1 MEEKQTLKQW
11 LDDLESKGHEVKV
24 TWEGGND
31 DGSFYAY
38 VDGEEIDTD
47 GKTYGTILIDI
58 VADAIAYGSFAG
70 DYSTN
75 GELFYS
81 KGELSGTDNYSCS
94 ESACLELEQK
104 DHIKIS
110 IPEYLWFDT
119 INISTEGYH
128 EDDGISVSV
137 EFNITN
143 GPVVDEHN
151 SLEEELSEK
160 LRNTISKRLENVKER
175 VNYVSCDWN
184 FKFDDAKVIN
194 GKRVFFIEEI
204 DYNYECGEDKDICI
218 EITDDA
224 EEIAIAKKKEDEE
237 RWNSYR
243 NDMTK
248 DIKNNS

>member
-31 DGSFYAY
+31 DGSFNAY
-38 VDGEEIDTD
+38 VDDKEIDTD
-47 GKTYGTILIDI
+47 GKTYGAILIDI

-128 EDDGISVSV
+128 EDEGISVSV

-160 LRNTISKRLENVKER
+160 LRKTISYQPLIQN
-175 VNYVSCDWN
+175 
-184 FKFDDAKVIN
+184 IN
-194 GKRVFFIEEI
+194 
-204 DYNYECGEDKDICI
+204 
-218 EITDDA
+218 
-224 EEIAIAKKKEDEE
+224 
-237 RWNSYR
+237 
-243 NDMTK
+243 
-248 DIKNNS
+248 